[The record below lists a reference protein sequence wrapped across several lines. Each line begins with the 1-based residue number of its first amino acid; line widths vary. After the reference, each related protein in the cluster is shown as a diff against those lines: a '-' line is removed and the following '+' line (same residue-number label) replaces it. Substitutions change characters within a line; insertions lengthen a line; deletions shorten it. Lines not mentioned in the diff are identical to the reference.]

1 MKLDWRRALSFPV
14 VVWLVSRAII
24 LVWAFAVTQ
33 FLPVRDLHLVG
44 DPPRAPGN
52 GAEAWIEPWARWD
65 TMWYLRIATHGYA
78 TNDLTAGFF
87 PLYPLLIRAL
97 TFFIPNALL
106 SALVVSNLAALGA
119 FVVFYRLARDLFD
132 EITAR
137 RALVY
142 WATFPTAFYFF
153 AGYAEAL
160 LVLFAL
166 LSIKAARTNR
176 WWRAGWSGALATLAR
191 PPGFTILVPL
201 AVEWLQARGN
211 SFERLRRALPLALVP
226 LGLGAHMLYLQL
238 AFGDALLNL
247 HVWQNVT
254 VMPWEMPILT
264 IKMMLAGASLPTNL
278 MDLTFT
284 LLVLGLTL
292 YGWRCVP
299 LSLTLYALFLILAQ
313 MIAFAPTQ
321 GFADIPMTGLAR
333 RVAVVFP
340 AFFVLAQ
347 VWRGKFKEPLWVASS
362 IALQLIF
369 ISIFVRWLWLD

>member
-1 MKLDWRRALSFPV
+1 VKLNWRRALSFPV
-14 VVWLVSRAII
+14 VVWLVSRAVI

-52 GAEAWIEPWARWD
+52 GAEALIEPWARWD

-119 FVVFYRLARDLFD
+119 FFVFYRLARDLFD

-166 LSIKAARTNR
+166 LSIRAARTNR

-226 LGLGAHMLYLQL
+226 LGLGMYMLYLQL
-238 AFGDALLNL
+238 TFGDAWLWL
-247 HVWQNVT
+247 HAWNNVT
-254 VMPWEMPILT
+254 VMPWELVAKTLAAIFSGIALPNNLVDFSLT
-264 IKMMLAGASLPTNL
+264 VLI
-278 MDLTFT
+278 
-284 LLVLGLTL
+284 LGLAL
-292 YGWRCVP
+292 IGWRRVP
-299 LSLTLYALFLILAQ
+299 LSLTLYALALILVQ
-313 MIAFAPTQ
+313 MLAYPPTQ

-340 AFFVLAQ
+340 AFFVLGQ